1 MNKNLFETKLKPLL
15 QYIGTIGAVSMSI
28 AYVITVFILIKGFRV
43 NAFIN
48 IGIFALVNAVVGFI
62 IMQFLKIQGIAF
74 AKNLP
79 ENQKVLTEYY
89 NTKTHDKKAHSIKFY
104 WVISVIRDLIEK
116 ALSVGVATFG
126 LIYIVVEGCNDY
138 NLLWLALVNL
148 ILFTC
153 FGFLSLNS
161 AYDFF
166 NERHIPFIKEQLE
179 KGKAKNSSSLEMAE
193 KELDKQ
199 RDDMVHTDRRDNLL
213 DTCLDTCNTSTD
225 NLSVVVDD
233 GECSDCVLGGTIYSS
248 STTTNSTNIVNKE
261 IVQ

>member
-1 MNKNLFETKLKPLL
+1 MTKNLFESKLKPLL
-15 QYIGTIGAVSMSI
+15 QYIGTIGAVSMSV
-28 AYVITVFILIKGFRV
+28 AYVITVFILIEGFRV

-48 IGIFALVNAVVGFI
+48 IGIFAVVNAAVGFI

-79 ENQKVLTEYY
+79 ENKEILTEYY

-104 WVISVIRDLIEK
+104 WVISIIRDLIEK
-116 ALSVGVATFG
+116 AFSVGIATFG
-126 LIYIVVEGCNDY
+126 LIYIVVEGCKDY

-179 KGKAKNSSSLEMAE
+179 KTKTKNSSSLEMAE
-193 KELDKQ
+193 KELNKQ
-199 RDDMVHTDRRDNLL
+199 RDDMVHADRRDDIL
-213 DTCLDTCNTSTD
+213 DTCLDTSNTSTD

-233 GECSDCVLGGTIYSS
+233 GEHSDCVLGGTIYSS
-248 STTTNSTNIVNKE
+248 STTTDSTDIVNKE
-261 IVQ
+261 IV

>member
-1 MNKNLFETKLKPLL
+1 MTKNLFESKLKPLL
-15 QYIGTIGAVSMSI
+15 QYIGTIGAVSMSV
-28 AYVITVFILIKGFRV
+28 AYVITVLILIEGFKV
-43 NAFIN
+43 NAFID
-48 IGIFALVNAVVGFI
+48 IGIFAVVNAAVGFI

-79 ENQKVLTEYY
+79 ENQKVLNEYY

-104 WVISVIRDLIEK
+104 WVISIIRDLIEK
-116 ALSVGVATFG
+116 AFSVGIATFG
-126 LIYIVVEGCNDY
+126 LIYIVVEGCKDY

-179 KGKAKNSSSLEMAE
+179 KTKRKNSSSLEMAE
-193 KELDKQ
+193 KELNKQ
-199 RDDMVHTDRRDNLL
+199 RDDMVHTDRRDNIL
-213 DTCLDTCNTSTD
+213 DTSLDTSNTSTD

-233 GECSDCVLGGTIYSS
+233 GEHGDCVLGGAIYSS
-248 STTTNSTNIVNKE
+248 STTTDSTNIVNKE
-261 IVQ
+261 IV